1 MKAAVA
7 PSFDSADEEA
17 LARQAAEPLAT
28 RCSGCG
34 EVVRPAKKAGAGALI
49 ELSCSRCGSND
60 IYHVNS
66 LRPLS
71 LLIGGGKHN

>member
-1 MKAAVA
+1 MKAALA
-7 PSFDSADEEA
+7 RSFDPAAEEA
-17 LARQAAEPLAT
+17 HARNEAEPLAT

-34 EVVRPAKKAGAGALI
+34 EVVRHARNGGAGALI
-49 ELSCSRCGSND
+49 ELSCSRCGSSD

-71 LLIGGGKHN
+71 LLIRSGKNI

>member
-1 MKAAVA
+1 VKAAIA
-7 PSFDSADEEA
+7 RSFDPAEDEAPVCEV
-17 LARQAAEPLAT
+17 AEPLGT

-34 EVVRPAKKAGAGALI
+34 EVVRPLKHAGASALI
-49 ELSCSRCGSND
+49 EISCKRCGSSD

-71 LLIGGGKHN
+71 VLIGSGRNG

>member
-1 MKAAVA
+1 VKAAIA
-7 PSFDSADEEA
+7 RSFDTSQDAAE
-17 LARQAAEPLAT
+17 ARQEAEPLAT

-34 EVVRPAKKAGAGALI
+34 EVVRPLKNVGTGALI
-49 ELSCSRCGSND
+49 ELSCSRCGSSD

-71 LLIGGGKHN
+71 LLIGRSS

>member
-1 MKAAVA
+1 VKAAVA
-7 PSFDSADEEA
+7 RSFDPADEEA
-17 LARQAAEPLAT
+17 LARKEAEPLAT

-34 EVVRPAKKAGAGALI
+34 EVVRPLKSAGAGALV
-49 ELSCSRCGSND
+49 ELSCSRCGSSD

-71 LLIGGGKHN
+71 LLMGSGKHN